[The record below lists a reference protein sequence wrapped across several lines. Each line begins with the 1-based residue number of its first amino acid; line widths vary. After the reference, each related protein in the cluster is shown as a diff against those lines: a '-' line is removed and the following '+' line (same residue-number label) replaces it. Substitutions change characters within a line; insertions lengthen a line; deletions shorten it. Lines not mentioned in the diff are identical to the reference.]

1 MDKRNKDKIM
11 IKEKWVKKK
20 RILKLATSMLMDA
33 TTFSEEGHKN
43 IVSES

>member
-20 RILKLATSMLMDA
+20 RNLKLATFMLMDA
-33 TTFSEEGHKN
+33 TFSEEGHKN